1 MILRLKAFMFFLIL
15 IGLIAS
21 FYMPGI
27 NIRVRAEIYANTCSP
42 YSIDWSGT
50 SILVRRLMDD
60 GFRVII
66 ANNVGDF
73 YKELI
78 RGGLLLI
85 VAPDK
90 NISSTDLDLDLIR
103 RLVFNNTISIAV
115 FDENTTSNALL
126 SMFGVVID
134 GRMILDPTL
143 PQHQY
148 PLTIIKVPDNGIKYV
163 RLNWASYIHLINTSM
178 YYEVFAETYGVLDLN
193 NNGEI
198 DDNERETLHTW
209 VSGTILYSPNTKPA
223 ILVMSDS
230 SPLINSEMSRNFTV
244 SMAMYKYIEKLASNK
259 DKRIIIPNF
268 LYRKKSI
275 TRIVP
280 FHSSILFL
288 LLAGYTKNIENK
300 LDAVY
305 TSYPFLEPL
314 TLIALILLLMV
325 VFKSLTG
332 IEKLGEYKIT
342 PTREYKI
349 IIESLITTNI
359 LDKKVLKHK
368 EKILITNYW
377 KILCESYKY
386 VKNID
391 LENIVSTGN
400 FEILT
405 SLGLIG
411 KKNYKKLYWLYKI
424 YLKSTGRR
432 RLPIIINWK
441 RTLFRYVHIVEEFLN
456 IIGYTIFRREG
467 FKDAKYIL
475 K

>member
-1 MILRLKAFMFFLIL
+1 LRLKAFIFFLIL

-50 SILVRRLMDD
+50 SILVKRLIND
-60 GFRVII
+60 GFKVII
-66 ANNVGDF
+66 VNNVADF
-73 YKELI
+73 YKETA

-85 VAPDK
+85 IAPDK
-90 NISSTDLDLDLIR
+90 NISSMDLDLYFLR
-103 RLVFNNTISIAV
+103 KLVFNNTINIAV

-126 SMFGVVID
+126 SMFGAVID
-134 GRMILDPTL
+134 GRMILDPML

-148 PLTIIKVPDNGIKYV
+148 PLTIIKVPGDDIRYV
-163 RLNWASYIHLINTSM
+163 RLNWASYIHIANKSI
-178 YYEVFAETYGVLDLN
+178 YYEVFAETFGALDLN

-209 VSGTILYSPNTKPA
+209 MSGAIIYPSNTKSA
-223 ILVMSDS
+223 ILIMSDS
-230 SPLINSEMSRNFTV
+230 SPLINSEMGRNFTV
-244 SMAMYKYIEKLASNK
+244 SIAMYKYIEKLALNK
-259 DKRIIIPNF
+259 GRRIIIPNF

-275 TRIVP
+275 TKIVP

-288 LLAGYTKNIENK
+288 LIAGYTKNIEDR
-300 LDAVY
+300 LDTVY
-305 TSYPFLEPL
+305 TNYSFLEPL
-314 TLIALILLLMV
+314 TMIALILLLMV
-325 VFKSLTG
+325 IFKSLTG
-332 IEKLGEYKIT
+332 IERLSEYNIT
-342 PTREYKI
+342 PTKEYRI

-359 LDKKVLKHK
+359 LDKKVLRHK
-368 EKILITNYW
+368 EKILIANYW
-377 KILCESYKY
+377 RILCESYKY

-391 LENIVSTGN
+391 LENIISAGN
-400 FEILT
+400 YEALT
-405 SLGLIG
+405 NLGLIDR
-411 KKNYKKLYWLYKI
+411 KSYRKLYWLYRI
-424 YLKSTGRR
+424 YLKSIDKRK
-432 RLPIIINWK
+432 LPIIISWR
-441 RTLFRYVHIVEEFLN
+441 RTLFKYVHIVEEFLN